1 MYLTSSAC
9 FEVYMLNAQDQMPD
23 FPQEPYPTFEVR
35 CWALM
40 LDLNLNLILVYCD
53 LLKPTFARRTRSGPT
68 KSGKNGWAI
77 WGSRWVTAGKFP
89 QHKIVSQHA
98 VFKIY
103 VCKIH
108 FKQVINL
115 IGDKF
120 HVQPCRSTNA
130 AQDLDQCLDMQA
142 LAGQQWKHMKHR
154 QWFSL
159 HQSISFTYIE

>member
-1 MYLTSSAC
+1 MLGSDAWLKSKSYLSILWSSETNFCQEDQIWTDEEWKEWMGNMGIEVGYCWEVSSTQNSFAACCVQNLMY
-9 FEVYMLNAQDQMPD
+9 V
-23 FPQEPYPTFEVR
+23 
-35 CWALM
+35 
-40 LDLNLNLILVYCD
+40 
-53 LLKPTFARRTRSGPT
+53 
-68 KSGKNGWAI
+68 
-77 WGSRWVTAGKFP
+77 
-89 QHKIVSQHA
+89 
-98 VFKIY
+98 
-103 VCKIH
+103 KIH

-159 HQSISFTYIE
+159 HQSISFTYIVSRIYFWAILT